1 LVQQVTSPIRGR
13 GNAGRAPTGE
23 DPTPEILALCI
34 ALHASL
40 VRAGL
45 AAQ

>member
-1 LVQQVTSPIRGR
+1 MRG
-13 GNAGRAPTGE
+13 GAKGKSGKGFT

-34 ALHASL
+34 ALHAAL

-45 AAQ
+45 GD